1 MTRLLK
7 CRHEVSSQDAD
18 WVKRVFRATGIKT
31 CSYFLPKERLFE
43 KMSRVQYVE
52 YVRSGLFKLGMEAA
66 QKAIKDW
73 GGSVQDIT
81 HIVWVNTLSDSVVS
95 PIISREQQC
104 RECRK
109 HHCVDA

>member
-52 YVRSGLFKLGMEAA
+52 YVRAGLFKLGMEAA
-66 QKAIKDW
+66 QKAIRDW
-73 GGSVQDIT
+73 GGCVQDIT
-81 HIVWVNTLSDSVVS
+81 HIVWVSTWLCALV
-95 PIISREQQC
+95 
-104 RECRK
+104 
-109 HHCVDA
+109 

>member
-7 CRHEVSSQDAD
+7 RRHELTPQDAE

-52 YVRSGLFKLGMEAA
+52 YVRAGLFKLGMEAA
-66 QKAIKDW
+66 QKAIRDW
-73 GGSVQDIT
+73 GGCVQDIT
-81 HIVWVNTLSDSVVS
+81 HIVWVSTWLCALV
-95 PIISREQQC
+95 
-104 RECRK
+104 
-109 HHCVDA
+109 